1 MALSFAAGYIAKGAL
16 EEKPS
21 NRTPIASTVA
31 EKPKKAIELK
41 QNPEVEQKAEKP
53 KVDSEP
59 PKDAKKEQPTNL
71 EKGNEPSKSGSCEQK
86 GTNQID
92 ITLTMDSRTK
102 SVEIMRGLFMDFGLI
117 NLNLLRKEAKIAG
130 QMSGICD
137 QSSGMQFT
145 ISAENPSVMTAM
157 LVNAT
162 VSGTGVEIQL
172 RIDLVQM
179 STTGIK
185 LRLTTSDA
193 KKIDGAG
200 QKNIPNGNFDA
211 I

>member
-1 MALSFAAGYIAKGAL
+1 
-16 EEKPS
+16 
-21 NRTPIASTVA
+21 
-31 EKPKKAIELK
+31 
-41 QNPEVEQKAEKP
+41 
-53 KVDSEP
+53 
-59 PKDAKKEQPTNL
+59 
-71 EKGNEPSKSGSCEQK
+71 
-86 GTNQID
+86 
-92 ITLTMDSRTK
+92 
-102 SVEIMRGLFMDFGLI
+102 MDFGLI